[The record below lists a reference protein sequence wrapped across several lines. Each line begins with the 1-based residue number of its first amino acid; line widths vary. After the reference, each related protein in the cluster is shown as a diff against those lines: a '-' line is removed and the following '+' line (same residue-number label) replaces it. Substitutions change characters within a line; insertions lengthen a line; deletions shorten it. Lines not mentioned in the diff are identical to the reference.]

1 MWAKDAYAYNFFFV
15 IGTALISSLCLSL
28 QALIFMTNT
37 KRQIILIECRIWQ
50 VIGDQS
56 WRGLHNLS
64 SMKIEIGGVTE
75 ATHQT
80 IYGLYRCSPS
90 CISGLSR
97 IIAAWRPILTKD
109 KSRWRK
115 YFTKKQILKKCA
127 FQQWLLRPRYC
138 HGVFA
143 TSGYFRLF
151 AQKKAYQGGDDGH
164 PGPPPPQLRP
174 WQAVYFVIERVQSEE
189 PRKLGTGNCL
199 LDSPA
204 GWYSK
209 EMISVV
215 FYFLCCCCLYFKNV
229 TSLFDFIYQ

>member
-80 IYGLYRCSPS
+80 IYGLYLCSPL

-115 YFTKKQILKKCA
+115 YFTKKKKNYKSVLFNNGFYGQDIVMAFSPPLDILGC
-127 FQQWLLRPRYC
+127 LLKRRP
-138 HGVFA
+138 
-143 TSGYFRLF
+143 T
-151 AQKKAYQGGDDGH
+151 KGGDDGH
-164 PGPPPPQLRP
+164 PE
-174 WQAVYFVIERVQSEE
+174 IE
-189 PRKLGTGNCL
+189 
-199 LDSPA
+199 
-204 GWYSK
+204 
-209 EMISVV
+209 
-215 FYFLCCCCLYFKNV
+215 
-229 TSLFDFIYQ
+229 